1 MTARYTADTSQDLVE
16 HASFVF
22 LTLTSAFFLSARR
35 YSVQIPAS
43 TDISIA
49 LLPSSPDSPSSRA
62 PVVVHPVGVD
72 FGVRFTLFQSELR
85 HIDPERRRCALCKVA
100 CSAFT
105 ARVTEIS
112 EVLGCSIARTAWRLL
127 PRRALPGSRPRTALP
142 RRSIVSTAPC
152 N

>member
-22 LTLTSAFFLSARR
+22 LALPPALFLSACR
-35 YSVQIPAS
+35 YSVQIPTS

-49 LLPSSPDSPSSRA
+49 LPSDRSDSPSSRA
-62 PVVVHPVGVD
+62 PVIMHPVGVH
-72 FGVRFTLFQSELR
+72 FGVRFTLLQSQLR
-85 HIDPERRRCALCKVA
+85 HVDPERRRCAFCKVA

-142 RRSIVSTAPC
+142 RRSIVSTALC
-152 N
+152 H